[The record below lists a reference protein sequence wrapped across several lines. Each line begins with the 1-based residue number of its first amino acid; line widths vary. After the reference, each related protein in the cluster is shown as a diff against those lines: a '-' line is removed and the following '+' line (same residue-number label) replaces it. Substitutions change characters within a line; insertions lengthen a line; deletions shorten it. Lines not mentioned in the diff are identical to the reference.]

1 MCSKSMAAGFAQ
13 APNPLTGAQ
22 RESIV
27 DFETGLFTAQMHDS
41 EAKSLI
47 ADGANGGPTNFS
59 SQDFYI
65 GINDL
70 FGDSVAQ
77 EPFDRWFL
85 IFTTPGRVAWW
96 RYQQCTGFRGT
107 R

>member
-1 MCSKSMAAGFAQ
+1 MAAGFAQ

-85 IFTTPGRVAWW
+85 YLRRLEGLRGGGTNNARASVGR
-96 RYQQCTGFRGT
+96 GE
-107 R
+107 